1 MHLYAN
7 NAYVTLFGFEGMAEV
22 RSMPVAQ
29 LAEAAERKAFEAM
42 SKAADVG
49 NKPSNRLL
57 ITLRTLEGER
67 MRAEVRFIP
76 AVLKGKRCTQLHVRP
91 LERNML
97 KGVSLRKQDNPWEA
111 AELRLQTATPVP
123 PPPQP
128 EPAAISGMKMTFHK
142 LQRLREQLPTV
153 YVAEPEFRQKSQ
165 ILDYAAL
172 LKQLVTPASRFR
184 LDYWNLGQVVLKLS
198 AQDSEKPSYL
208 VFVSVGGAILNN
220 ETDLKRMIELLNA
233 APAAAKRIVLALQ
246 YRDCMEQL
254 KSFSKVVM
262 LCKGVGVRLA
272 IDGVP
277 DDAQALRFLQAVK
290 PVLVRIDP
298 LKTQRLP
305 AFIAQLVEHNL
316 KVIVPDVQDKAA
328 LKAAYA
334 TAAAYAQGGAIL

>member
-1 MHLYAN
+1 
-7 NAYVTLFGFEGMAEV
+7 
-22 RSMPVAQ
+22 
-29 LAEAAERKAFEAM
+29 
-42 SKAADVG
+42 
-49 NKPSNRLL
+49 
-57 ITLRTLEGER
+57 
-67 MRAEVRFIP
+67 VRFIP

-111 AELRLQTATPVP
+111 AELRLQAATSVP

-128 EPAAISGMKMTFHK
+128 EPVAISGMKMTFHK

-165 ILDYAAL
+165 TLDYAAL